1 MKQKDDMKTI
11 FFNLKRSWKHIK
23 EGRWRLFVCLILS
36 LFLCIISLITPLL
49 SAKLLLNLT
58 GNLINELIMLAF
70 FMMIVEFTRNFCQY
84 FYNKSF
90 SKYWVNA
97 VSELQSKIANETLKL
112 KVKEIDKRSS
122 GVFIDRLN
130 NDTREI
136 VSIFTQLGD
145 AIIDVLTNIGVLIAI
160 LFINKYF
167 FIYYVIICTILF
179 IIERKR
185 MTKQFEIDKKRR
197 KLYEKNTGLIG
208 ELVRGIRDIKILNA
222 DESFMHTTYN
232 KLLEANNEN
241 FNMEKIGHQYRLI
254 AWTMRDIFAF
264 GMLFLGAYLVSIET
278 LTIANFL
285 IIYMYKD
292 NIQGLLR
299 YFSFVLELLKK
310 FNVSANRVFE
320 VVEDNTFEKEMFGNK
335 IIKKVNGDFE
345 FRDVHFSYNKDSE
358 ILKGVNFIVKAN
370 ETVAF
375 VGKSGSGKSTIFSLI
390 DKLYDVEN
398 GKIFIDGIDI
408 NKLSKNSIRDN
419 ISVISQNPYIFNFSI
434 RDNLKLVKEDLT
446 EEEMKEACKI
456 ACLDSFIETLENGYD
471 TVIGEGG
478 LTLSGGQRQRLAI
491 ARALLKKTEI
501 ILFDE
506 ATSALDNE
514 TQQEIQ
520 QAISNMKGEYTI
532 LIIAHRLSTVINSDR
547 ILLLDDGKIV
557 GVGTHKELLKDNKT
571 YKNLYE
577 KELV

>member
-1 MKQKDDMKTI
+1 MKQKEEMKSI
-11 FFNLKRSWKHIK
+11 FYNLKRSWKYIK
-23 EGRWRLFVCLILS
+23 EGKGKLFTCLVLS
-36 LFLCIISLITPLL
+36 LFLCLISLVTPLL

-58 GNLINELIMLAF
+58 GNLMNELMILAF
-70 FMMIVEFTRNFCQY
+70 FIMIVEFTRNFCQF
-84 FYNKSF
+84 FYNQTF
-90 SKYWVNA
+90 SKYWLSG
-97 VSELQSKIANETLKL
+97 VSELQKKIASETLNL
-112 KVKEIDKRSS
+112 KIKEIDKKSS

-136 VSIFTQLGD
+136 VTIFTEFGD
-145 AIIDVLTNIGVLIAI
+145 AIIDVLTNIGVLVAI

-167 FIYYVIICTILF
+167 FLYYLITCTILF

-208 ELVRGIRDIKILNA
+208 ELVRGVRDIKILNA
-222 DESFMHTTYN
+222 HSSFMNTTYN
-232 KLLEANNEN
+232 KLLEANKEN
-241 FNMEKIGHQYRLI
+241 FKMEKVGHQYRLLT
-254 AWTMRDIFAF
+254 WTLRDIFAF
-264 GMLFLGAYLVSIET
+264 GMLFLGAYLVSLEM
-278 LTIANFL
+278 LTVASFL
-285 IIYMYKD
+285 IVYMYKD
-292 NIQGLLR
+292 NVQGLLR
-299 YFSFVLELLKK
+299 YFSFVIELLKK
-310 FNVSANRVFE
+310 FNIAANRVFE
-320 VVEDNTFEKEMFGNK
+320 VVEDNTFEKEKFGSK
-335 IIKKVNGDFE
+335 VIEKVNGDFE
-345 FRDVHFSYNKDSE
+345 FKDVHFAYNEESE
-358 ILKGVNFIVKAN
+358 ILKGVNFKVHAN

-390 DKLYDVEN
+390 DKLYDVDN

-408 NKLSKNSIRDN
+408 NELTRDSIRDN

-434 RDNLKLVKEDLT
+434 RDNLKLVKENLT
-446 EEEMKEACKI
+446 DDEMKEACKI
-456 ACLDSFIETLENGYD
+456 ACLDSFIEGLEDGYD
-471 TVIGEGG
+471 TLVGEGG

-514 TQQEIQ
+514 TQKEIQ
-520 QAISNMKGEYTI
+520 KAISNMKGEYTI

-547 ILLLDDGKIV
+547 ILLLDDGKII
-557 GVGTHKELLKDNKT
+557 GEGSHKELLKNNEI
-571 YKNLYE
+571 YKNLYD